1 MTEIK
6 STPLKFY
13 TLLPSFKAHVSE
25 EKEQAL
31 PKDIA
36 QLLNNVKNSGS
47 YQEYWDFIDKH
58 IANNPDFEKIDDETF
73 KKGEYYIKT
82 STNFDSDYD
91 KTILNALKDKGISI
105 APEFIDTA
113 SSKEGFS
120 LNVLK
125 IKGTKSGDL
134 IDYTKGQHLLSDK
147 EKQEVYTQLQ
157 KLTKLGIVNVDI
169 LEGNSLKITPDNPHR
184 VIAENWRNL
193 CPVEEYTTD
202 SPQKPRLIILEKIH
216 SKLFKN

>member
-25 EKEQAL
+25 EKEQML

-36 QLLNNVKNSGS
+36 NILENIKNADS
-47 YQEYWDFIDKH
+47 YQKYWDIIDSELAK
-58 IANNPDFEKIDDETF
+58 NPKFEKLDDETF

-82 STNFDSDYD
+82 STNFDSEYD
-91 KTILNALKDKGISI
+91 KTILNALKEKGISI
-105 APEFIDTA
+105 APEFIETA

-120 LNVLK
+120 LTVLK

-134 IDYTKGQHLLSDK
+134 IDYTKAQHLLSDK

-169 LEGNSLKITPDNPHR
+169 LEGNSLKITPDKPHR
-184 VIAENWRNL
+184 VISESWRNL

-202 SPQKPRLIILEKIH
+202 SLQKPRLIILEKIH